1 MAANKKWRT
10 FKIYFKHVYCSSYKK
25 GNNHRRMHLLR
36 KANKIKSKNQLHQL
50 MLYKSP
56 WKGNNFFQKLCLHD
70 YCILVYRNSSLYIL
84 LVVKDVSARAELF
97 IYDDRMI
104 ISKLVVHI
112 STISV
117 TLWLAKTCINFMG
130 KIVCHINWT

>member
-1 MAANKKWRT
+1 
-10 FKIYFKHVYCSSYKK
+10 
-25 GNNHRRMHLLR
+25 MHILR
-36 KANKIKSKNQLHQL
+36 KANKIKPKNQLHQL
-50 MLYKSP
+50 MLYKNP
-56 WKGNNFFQKLCLHD
+56 WKGNNVFQKLCLHGC
-70 YCILVYRNSSLYIL
+70 CILVYRNSSLYIL

-117 TLWLAKTCINFMG
+117 TL
-130 KIVCHINWT
+130 